1 MGIPKDEGIKGER
14 QDENKEETMEDRT
27 GIERAR
33 RLETEADTESNQEA
47 RVIEN
52 ERKRKGDRKRTKTEN
67 ERGNRRETGDI
78 GNSGELETN
87 GRNRVCAEKDDEK
100 GRER

>member
-1 MGIPKDEGIKGER
+1 
-14 QDENKEETMEDRT
+14 MEDRT

-87 GRNRVCAEKDDEK
+87 GRNRVCVEKGDEKDEKDEK
-100 GRER
+100 LKDTRRGYESENTET